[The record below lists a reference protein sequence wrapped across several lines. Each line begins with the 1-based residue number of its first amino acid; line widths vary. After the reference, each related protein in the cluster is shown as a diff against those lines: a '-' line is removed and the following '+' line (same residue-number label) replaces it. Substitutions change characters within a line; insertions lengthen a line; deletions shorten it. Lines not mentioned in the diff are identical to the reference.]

1 MQSRTNNYFCST
13 GSIPNFDTTFIFS
26 QMYAYF
32 QWWSNQYCY
41 LKTLLS
47 LKTETEDV
55 RQKLF
60 PSLKVSRMSRLRSLV
75 YTVTSVLDNRSG
87 TSVQVQVHWYVRLK
101 AERIT
106 TSAEQ
111 ILSLIFTEHFF
122 LQIYQI
128 YSSEKMFC
136 ENSFIQFVLQRPLQR
151 CSHSVTGRPRP
162 R

>member
-1 MQSRTNNYFCST
+1 
-13 GSIPNFDTTFIFS
+13 
-26 QMYAYF
+26 MYAYF
-32 QWWSNQYCY
+32 QWWSNQYWY

-122 LQIYQI
+122 SKFTKFTLLKKCSARIV
-128 YSSEKMFC
+128 SSNLFC
-136 ENSFIQFVLQRPLQR
+136 SVR
-151 CSHSVTGRPRP
+151 CSAAAILSPGWWWNNGFNFGVHLDVMFALKAS
-162 R
+162 